1 MSDTTRNE
9 TFLASLTAKVASM
22 SIDQRVARLQ
32 EIADSASPGEQL
44 DEFAKLLLWPETE
57 VTY

>member
-9 TFLASLTAKVASM
+9 AFLASLTAKVASM

-32 EIADSASPGEQL
+32 EIADSACGN
-44 DEFAKLLLWPETE
+44 AAAT
-57 VTY
+57 